1 MPRLSVASPIGRL
14 TLFEEDAGLAALDW
28 GGKPA
33 GDHSDLLDEAKRQL
47 LAYFAGRRQKFDLPL
62 APHGSATEQRVWQ
75 LMAEIPYGETRSYG
89 DLGRALDLSPRLI
102 GQACGRNPLP
112 VFIPCH
118 RVVGADGALGGYSG
132 AGGAETKRRLLQLEG
147 ALLI

>member
-1 MPRLSVASPIGRL
+1 MQ
-14 TLFEEDAGLAALDW
+14 
-28 GGKPA
+28 
-33 GDHSDLLDEAKRQL
+33 AKRQL
-47 LAYFAGRRQKFDLPL
+47 LAYFAGRRQSFDLPL

-89 DLGRALDLSPRLI
+89 DLGRALDLPPRLI

-118 RVVGADGALGGYSG
+118 RVVGADGSLGGYSG